1 MKQLTLQGLKFI
13 AVTAVLYLLYVFA
26 LTRVS
31 ISGRPLVF
39 RTSDYYQW
47 KGGVAYSKFQEWDPQ
62 AEWDAIVI
70 GSSHA
75 YRGYDPRVFAEHG
88 YRMFNLGSSGQTP
101 LSTYA
106 VLDEYVPRERTG
118 LVIIDLYEGAFT
130 QDGLESVSDLTQ
142 NMSSDAAALKLA
154 TSFHDL
160 RALNMF
166 TLRMMNRNGP
176 PLYADPDYITAGFA
190 VAQDSLHTPQNYD
203 QGLALDLNERQLEY
217 LTRCLDLCAER
228 GLRVVLTT
236 HFYPHGS
243 DRTRHAAFVRSIQS
257 LIHRHTSTG
266 RGKVEWLDLAFDHS
280 ADDMDHFSD
289 HNHLNAAGARIFNE
303 LLIDTLV
310 ARGYL
315 PRR

>member
-1 MKQLTLQGLKFI
+1 MKRTILQGLKFL
-13 AVTAVLYLLYVFA
+13 AVTAVLYMLAVLI
-26 LTRVS
+26 LTRVH
-31 ISGRPLVF
+31 ISGRPVIF

-62 AEWDAIVI
+62 ARWDAIVV

-75 YRGYDPRVFAEHG
+75 YRGYDPRVFAERG

-106 VLDEYVPRERTG
+106 VLDEYVTAERTG

-142 NMSSDAAALKLA
+142 NLSSDAAALELA
-154 TSFHDL
+154 ASFRDL

-166 TLRMMNRNGP
+166 TLRLMNRNGP
-176 PLYADPDYITAGFA
+176 PLYADPDYISAGFA
-190 VAQDSLHTPQNYD
+190 VQRDSLKKPLMYD
-203 QGLALDLNERQLEY
+203 QGLPLELNERQLEY
-217 LTRCLDLCAER
+217 FNRCLQLCAER
-228 GLRVVLTT
+228 GLRVILVT

-243 DRTRHAAFVRSIQS
+243 DRLRHASFVRSIHS
-257 LIHRHTSTG
+257 LLGTNAHQDHAPL
-266 RGKVEWLDLAFDHS
+266 EWLDFAYDHP

-303 LLIDTLV
+303 MLVDSLI